1 MAASS
6 LLAVYKTF
14 TGGDT
19 LMDGRQFSKFCR
31 SCQLI
36 DDQALTLN
44 DIDIVFAKVR
54 FRGERK
60 IEFGQLIEALAE
72 IADRLHQPVSWV
84 EERVLHFNEQ
94 VTQGRAATAATSRP
108 FTKLRTH
115 GSPSVAEALPFA
127 KSMPDASSVEKHER
141 GPERFFYDQSTYT
154 GVWRHGGPKTYD
166 GDHLN
171 LKTMNRTAAP
181 PPRPRAMSAYGS
193 TTGTMVHSK
202 ADRIVARS
210 RPGSA
215 LSTPRG
221 GTNGSRPSD
230 EGRENRKICLTPDTA
245 WSKST
250 DASTG
255 ASDCR
260 VRGPERFYYDTST
273 YTGVHKAGGP
283 EVVDDRTKELKNL
296 VKRRT
301 TTVALAGSE
310 EDGENGA
317 QTSARSSRRKTAS
330 ATKPETAA
338 LAAAERPDLLKVL
351 SAVARGDIETV
362 EEEVSN
368 EASLGGVRGVYNSRG
383 QSCMHVAAA
392 YGSTEVIEW
401 LSDSGCN
408 PSEALAQVGLTPLH
422 IAVLNGRPDTVRV
435 RIQNLLGYS
444 SS

>member
-1 MAASS
+1 
-6 LLAVYKTF
+6 
-14 TGGDT
+14 
-19 LMDGRQFSKFCR
+19 
-31 SCQLI
+31 
-36 DDQALTLN
+36 
-44 DIDIVFAKVR
+44 
-54 FRGERK
+54 
-60 IEFGQLIEALAE
+60 
-72 IADRLHQPVSWV
+72 
-84 EERVLHFNEQ
+84 
-94 VTQGRAATAATSRP
+94 
-108 FTKLRTH
+108 
-115 GSPSVAEALPFA
+115 
-127 KSMPDASSVEKHER
+127 
-141 GPERFFYDQSTYT
+141 
-154 GVWRHGGPKTYD
+154 
-166 GDHLN
+166 
-171 LKTMNRTAAP
+171 
-181 PPRPRAMSAYGS
+181 
-193 TTGTMVHSK
+193 
-202 ADRIVARS
+202 
-210 RPGSA
+210 
-215 LSTPRG
+215 TPRG

-422 IAVLNGRPDTVRV
+422 IAVLNGRPDTVR
-435 RIQNLLGYS
+435 
-444 SS
+444 

>member
-19 LMDGRQFSKFCR
+19 LMDGRQFAKFCR

-127 KSMPDASSVEKHER
+127 KSMPDAGSVEKHER

-171 LKTMNRTAAP
+171 LKTMVKNRTAQP

-193 TTGTMVHSK
+193 TTGTIVHSK
-202 ADRIVARS
+202 ADRIVTRS
-210 RPGSA
+210 SPGSA

-221 GTNGSRPSD
+221 GPSGSRPSD
-230 EGRENRKICLTPDTA
+230 EGRENRKIFLTPDTA

-317 QTSARSSRRKTAS
+317 QKSARTSRRKTAP
-330 ATKPETAA
+330 ATKAVGPERFFHDHGTYTGIHREKAA
-338 LAAAERPDLLKVL
+338 
-351 SAVARGDIETV
+351 
-362 EEEVSN
+362 
-368 EASLGGVRGVYNSRG
+368 
-383 QSCMHVAAA
+383 Q
-392 YGSTEVIEW
+392 
-401 LSDSGCN
+401 
-408 PSEALAQVGLTPLH
+408 
-422 IAVLNGRPDTVRV
+422 
-435 RIQNLLGYS
+435 
-444 SS
+444 

>member
-19 LMDGRQFSKFCR
+19 LMDGRQFAKFCR

-166 GDHLN
+166 GDHLS
-171 LKTMNRTAAP
+171 LKTMVKVEAMLPAVQSSSTSESDGRAASSSEGYECLWFHDWDYGIFWGRPNRDSEP
-181 PPRPRAMSAYGS
+181 SW
-193 TTGTMVHSK
+193 
-202 ADRIVARS
+202 
-210 RPGSA
+210 
-215 LSTPRG
+215 L
-221 GTNGSRPSD
+221 SD
-230 EGRENRKICLTPDTA
+230 EGRENRKIFLTPNTA

-273 YTGVHKAGGP
+273 YTGVHKVGGP

-301 TTVALAGSE
+301 TTVAVAGSE

-317 QTSARSSRRKTAS
+317 QTSARSSRRKTTP
-330 ATKPETAA
+330 ATEAVGPERFFHDRGTYTRIHLEKAA
-338 LAAAERPDLLKVL
+338 
-351 SAVARGDIETV
+351 
-362 EEEVSN
+362 
-368 EASLGGVRGVYNSRG
+368 
-383 QSCMHVAAA
+383 Q
-392 YGSTEVIEW
+392 
-401 LSDSGCN
+401 
-408 PSEALAQVGLTPLH
+408 
-422 IAVLNGRPDTVRV
+422 
-435 RIQNLLGYS
+435 
-444 SS
+444 